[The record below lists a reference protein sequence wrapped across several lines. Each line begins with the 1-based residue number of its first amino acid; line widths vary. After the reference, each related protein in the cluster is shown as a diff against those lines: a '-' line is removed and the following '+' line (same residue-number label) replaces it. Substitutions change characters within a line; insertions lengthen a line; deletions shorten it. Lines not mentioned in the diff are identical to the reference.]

1 MTALA
6 GTTINGGVADINIV
20 LLSERSERPLHS
32 YECVARVCIYMEQSD
47 IVTPSREARLL
58 YHTEYHYCESVSSNC
73 SLIDNCC
80 VNYYYYYV
88 QLEICSLFVVESF
101 NLATFLKFNPP
112 LEIRRLKEGHF

>member
-1 MTALA
+1 M
-6 GTTINGGVADINIV
+6 
-20 LLSERSERPLHS
+20 ERS
-32 YECVARVCIYMEQSD
+32 D
-47 IVTPSREARLL
+47 ITTPSREARLL

-80 VNYYYYYV
+80 VNYYYYV

-112 LEIRRLKEGHF
+112 LEMRRLKRRSFLDANTTTIEERRGRAIREGRFQVRSTVCAERQRYHLR